1 MYRGVLGVVTRSPS
15 YALLLQD
22 GINFDRASMIRV
34 RRTIDAATASL
45 SGTPGL
51 FDLHAGIGGPQD
63 SPPALEYLS
72 HLPFMD
78 GGARCQCR

>member
-1 MYRGVLGVVTRSPS
+1 MTGVVKLPPS
-15 YALLLQD
+15 HAPLQD

-34 RRTIDAATASL
+34 RRTIDAATEAL

-72 HLPFMD
+72 HLPFMN
-78 GGARCQCR
+78 GGVWCH